1 VKRYVL
7 VLLLSACALTFAQ
20 YDQLWQSDEVGLP
33 QSIHVLGVQNTD
45 ADPQLE
51 LIYVGEEPYRDGIV
65 YIWALDLVTGEVEPV
80 TDEFYFIYTDA
91 GKEPRLI
98 DVEGDNRYEI
108 LFLGQY
114 DPGEYASWFLYGFTQ
129 GSGSREGQYTRLRG
143 PQLKQN
149 APNPLKTETRIDY
162 TLPKTAK
169 VGINIYD
176 ASGRLVKQLAGV
188 PETAGQHSVVWHRD
202 DAQGKP
208 VPQGSYFY
216 ILEADGKKTSRK
228 ALVAE

>member
-1 VKRYVL
+1 MRRHLL
-7 VLLLSACALTFAQ
+7 VLSLVVCAVSFAQ
-20 YDQLWQSDEVGLP
+20 YDELWTSEEVGLP

-80 TDEFYFIYTDA
+80 TDEFYFIYTDV
-91 GKEPRLI
+91 GKEPRLV
-98 DVEGDNRYEI
+98 DVEGDDRYEI

-114 DPGEYASWFLYGFTQ
+114 DPGEYASWFLYGFAQ

-143 PQLKQN
+143 PRLKQN
-149 APNPLKTETRIDY
+149 VPNPLKSETRIDY
-162 TLPKTAK
+162 DLPKPAK
-169 VGINIYD
+169 VGISIYD
-176 ASGRLVKQLAGV
+176 ASGRLVKELGAA
-188 PETAGQHSVVWHRD
+188 PETAGTHTVVWHRD
-202 DAQGKP
+202 DAQGRP
-208 VPQGSYFY
+208 VAQGSYFY
-216 ILEADGKKTSRK
+216 VLDVDGKKSSRK